1 MSIRDWPSAE
11 ERSPLELIERLA
23 QDEPAADTLWQRTLK
38 GAVQLA
44 LPLTDSLRHQE
55 STEADSAGRT
65 APCDQ
70 LWVRERGELRPAT
83 AAQLIAAARRAMTR
97 RVRRGAALDSPRA
110 VREFL
115 ALKLGTL
122 EHETFAVLLLDARH
136 RLIDY
141 VELFRGTIDGAS
153 VHPREV
159 VKLALARNAA
169 ALVLAHPHPSGVPEP
184 SQADELI
191 TRRLR
196 DALALVDIRIL
207 DHIIVAGGETLS
219 LAERGLI

>member
-1 MSIRDWPSAE
+1 MADR
-11 ERSPLELIERLA
+11 IERAPTLMSASA
-23 QDEPAADTLWQRTLK
+23 QL
-38 GAVQLA
+38 V
-44 LPLTDSLRHQE
+44 LPLVGSSAAETLVAVDTQIQD
-55 STEADSAGRT
+55 TEHAQRLLVQDGT
-65 APCDQ
+65 Q
-70 LWVRERGELRPAT
+70 GLRPAT
-83 AAQLIAAARRAMTR
+83 ATEIICAARRAMTR
-97 RVRRGAALDSPRA
+97 RVRRGVALDSPRA

-122 EHETFAVLLLDARH
+122 EHEVFAVLLLDNRH

-169 ALVLAHPHPSGVPEP
+169 ALVLAHPHPSGATEP

-196 DALALVDIRIL
+196 EALALVDIRVL
-207 DHIIVAGGETLS
+207 DHVIVAGGDAFSFAET
-219 LAERGLI
+219 GLL